1 MFSVGLEVVNYHR
14 LNILEFHSDKSF
26 GYFLWLNYLFEVKY
40 HIYVVI
46 FLF

>member
-14 LNILEFHSDKSF
+14 LNILEFHRDKSF